1 MDGGGVIRRVFPLT
15 ASALVVAAVLVHAP
29 GHLSM
34 DSSLQVYEAQTG
46 RSVSWAPPFM
56 SALLRWFGGGP
67 EATTVFVALCA
78 TFTYGGFVLALR
90 AAQRIAIGPMPWSWL
105 RTAAAGVL
113 LLNPIVFL
121 HVGII
126 WKDVL
131 FASQLALALGLM
143 CSAASHAGA
152 TRAIRFA
159 FALLVLL
166 PSPLVRQHGVLLAPI
181 LALPCMY
188 GIATA
193 GVHASAMRR
202 AAVLVVTA
210 AVSLGMYI
218 GIDAAVKHTIEATD
232 GKSTSVG
239 VVGIARYDMTGMIAA
254 GMPLDALPAPMRE
267 PAFVKAARRT
277 YTPDRIDFVLADP
290 VVVAGYMRI
299 DETTTIKAWLQA
311 IRSEPVRY
319 AGVKGEQYAW
329 LLGFHRLDR
338 CLPIHL
344 GIEGMRGY
352 LVASGFSMRKDKRDE
367 ALFGLS
373 MFTRHLALYRHWFYV
388 VVLLACAGV
397 AFGWRRRMAGI
408 ERAVLA
414 STVAA
419 AVVLYASF
427 FPTVLA
433 CDFRYLYPGIVMVSL
448 LALYLLAR
456 PAGMLSSFPKRI
468 TTP

>member
-1 MDGGGVIRRVFPLT
+1 M
-15 ASALVVAAVLVHAP
+15 
-29 GHLSM
+29 
-34 DSSLQVYEAQTG
+34 
-46 RSVSWAPPFM
+46 
-56 SALLRWFGGGP
+56 
-67 EATTVFVALCA
+67 
-78 TFTYGGFVLALR
+78 
-90 AAQRIAIGPMPWSWL
+90 
-105 RTAAAGVL
+105 
-113 LLNPIVFL
+113 
-121 HVGII
+121 
-126 WKDVL
+126 
-131 FASQLALALGLM
+131 
-143 CSAASHAGA
+143 
-152 TRAIRFA
+152 
-159 FALLVLL
+159 
-166 PSPLVRQHGVLLAPI
+166 
-181 LALPCMY
+181 
-188 GIATA
+188 
-193 GVHASAMRR
+193 
-202 AAVLVVTA
+202 
-210 AVSLGMYI
+210 
-218 GIDAAVKHTIEATD
+218 
-232 GKSTSVG
+232 
-239 VVGIARYDMTGMIAA
+239 
-254 GMPLDALPAPMRE
+254 
-267 PAFVKAARRT
+267 
-277 YTPDRIDFVLADP
+277 
-290 VVVAGYMRI
+290 VVAGYMRI

-397 AFGWRRRMAGI
+397 AFGWRRRMAGM